1 MAHIRRKTVVHAPF
15 HEAVPSAIQSSPDA
29 WPEWYV
35 GLSAPTRVSGGG
47 EVGTV
52 SEHTFLLAGRQFP
65 ITHEVVESTNDGFT
79 AHWKGT
85 FTGSLEGWHRWTYH
99 PVDGHT
105 EVEVEHE
112 YALPGG
118 PLGKIA
124 DAVMVERMIARMLE
138 QSLENLKMMMEAR
151 VGAA

>member
-1 MAHIRRKTVVHAPF
+1 MAHISRKTVVHAPF
-15 HEAVPSAIQSSPDA
+15 GNVIPSAINSSPDT

-35 GLSAPTRVSGGG
+35 GLSAPTRVSGEG

-52 SEHTFLLAGRQFP
+52 SEHSFLLVGRHFP

-85 FTGSLEGWHRWTYH
+85 FKGSLEGWHRWTYH

-112 YALPGG
+112 YTLPGG
-118 PLGKIA
+118 PLGRFA
-124 DAVMVERMIARMLE
+124 DTVLVERMIARMLE
-138 QSLENLKMMMEAR
+138 QSLENLKMIMEAP

>member
-1 MAHIRRKTVVHAPF
+1 MAHIHRKTVVHAPF
-15 HEAVPSAIQSSPDA
+15 HEAVPAAIRSSPDA

-35 GLSAPTRVSGGG
+35 GLSAPSRVRGDG

-52 SEHTFLLAGRQFP
+52 SEHTFLLVGRHFP
-65 ITHEVVESTNDGFT
+65 ITHEVVESGNDGVT

-85 FTGSLEGWHRWTYH
+85 FKGSLEGWHRWTYH

-105 EVEVEHE
+105 EIEVEHE
-112 YALPGG
+112 YTLPGG
-118 PLGKIA
+118 PLGKVA
-124 DAVMVERMIARMLE
+124 DAVMVERMIGRMLE
-138 QSLENLKMMMEAR
+138 QSLENLKMVMEAR